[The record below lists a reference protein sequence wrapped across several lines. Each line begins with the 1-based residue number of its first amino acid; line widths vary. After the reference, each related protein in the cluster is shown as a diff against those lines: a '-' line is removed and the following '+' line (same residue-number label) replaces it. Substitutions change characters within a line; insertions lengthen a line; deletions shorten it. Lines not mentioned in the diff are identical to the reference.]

1 MRSGLFWKCESH
13 AEPRGTCHGVL
24 LPPIHPAAGAAG
36 LSGEG
41 NVVKPT
47 HYQQMKLL
55 DSAARNPYS
64 AVSMLSVQTTRF
76 SGYYGYFSRRGW
88 RAL

>member
-1 MRSGLFWKCESH
+1 
-13 AEPRGTCHGVL
+13 VL

-36 LSGEG
+36 LSGKG
-41 NVVKPT
+41 NVVKMT

-55 DSAARNPYS
+55 DLAVRYPYS
-64 AVSMLSVQTTRF
+64 AVSMLSAQTTRF
-76 SGYYGYFSRRGW
+76 SSYYGYYSRRGW